1 MRPSAAPHA
10 QSPRAFLAAYGP
22 WLLWGAVILL
32 AIHTWAYKSQEDFR
46 VFHTA
51 GARFLGGEPLYR
63 DTDGLMP
70 FKYAPVV
77 ALLFAPLGLL
87 PERAASLVWLL
98 ASCAML
104 WRFVRLSAELF
115 TGRASPGREAL
126 VVLLVLPFVR
136 HHFAVGQCDLA
147 LFWLSA
153 ESLRLAPRRPWLSG
167 ALLSWVCLVKP
178 PFLLFLGTAVLLLQ
192 ARRVAGF
199 AVGLVLG
206 LGASA
211 LRYGLEG
218 NLAQLMRWRQL
229 LSQSTPDML
238 CAVDNESVWGM
249 ACAWVSPP
257 GQPAFLAA
265 VAVGSLLVVGA
276 FAAALLRLRRE
287 RPTEA
292 EALLHAAAFYLTA
305 FLSPLGWRTA
315 LLGLVPLLFLLLQRR
330 EAFTP
335 PWLRALALAVPLS
348 NALAGMLLYDV
359 AGRAA
364 FLFYLGHKVMAA
376 LALAT
381 ALLAVVALLRSAP
394 APVLAREH

>member
-1 MRPSAAPHA
+1 M
-10 QSPRAFLAAYGP
+10 SPRARLWALLAAHGP
-22 WLLWGAVILL
+22 WLLWAGVALL
-32 AIHTWAYKSQEDFR
+32 ALHTWAYKSQEDFR

-63 DTDGLMP
+63 DSDGLMP

-77 ALLFAPLGLL
+77 ALLFSPLGLL

-104 WRFVRLSAELF
+104 WRFVRLGARLF
-115 TGRASPGREAL
+115 GGGASPGREAL
-126 VVLLVLPFVR
+126 VVLLVLPFLR

-153 ESLRLAPRRPWLSG
+153 ESLALAPRRPWLSG
-167 ALLSWVCLVKP
+167 ALLAWVCLVKP

-192 ARRVAGF
+192 GRRVAGF

-206 LGASA
+206 LAASA
-211 LRYGLEG
+211 LRYGFEG
-218 NLAQLMRWRQL
+218 NLAQLARWRTL

-238 CAVDNESVWGM
+238 CAVDNESAWGM
-249 ACAWVSPP
+249 ACAWVAPP
-257 GQPAFLAA
+257 GQPTFLAA

-276 FAAALLRLRRE
+276 FAAAILRLRRE
-287 RPTEA
+287 RTGEA
-292 EALLHAAAFYLTA
+292 VALLHAAAFYLTA

-315 LLGLVPLLFLLLQRR
+315 LLGLVPLLIILLQRR
-330 EAFTP
+330 PALTP
-335 PWLRALALAVPLS
+335 PWLRALALAVPLG

-359 AGRAA
+359 AGREA

-381 ALLAVVALLRSAP
+381 ALLATTALLRTAP
-394 APVLAREH
+394 APLTER